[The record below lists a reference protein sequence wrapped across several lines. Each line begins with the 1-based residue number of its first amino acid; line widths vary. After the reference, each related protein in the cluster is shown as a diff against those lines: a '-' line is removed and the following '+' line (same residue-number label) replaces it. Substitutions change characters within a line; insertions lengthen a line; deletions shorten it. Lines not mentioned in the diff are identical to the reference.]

1 MPLEGKL
8 VILREERVE
17 DQRLFVDLRNDLET
31 QGWNVALPP
40 SYTEAMY
47 VKRLE
52 AMEFSYE
59 RDSAR
64 FSVVHK
70 ETGELAGYITYS
82 DLEKRLSATIGIA
95 IAKPFWKTGVAFDA
109 QEVLLR
115 FLFLELGLR
124 VVHLWSHSGN
134 PRALALASKAGFV
147 ITGRVREGMY
157 KNGKLLDTI
166 VMSLLREAYFAAHAE
181 HDDVLPD
188 PVQEAS

>member
-1 MPLEGKL
+1 MALEGKL
-8 VILREERVE
+8 VILREERHE
-17 DQRLFVDLRNDLET
+17 DQPLFVDLRNDLDT

-40 SYTEAMY
+40 TYTVGMY

-52 AMEFSYE
+52 EMEFSYD

-64 FSVVHK
+64 LSVVEK
-70 ETGELAGYITYS
+70 ETGELAGYIGYTG
-82 DLEKRLSATIGIA
+82 LEPRISTTIGIA
-95 IAKPFWKTGVAFDA
+95 IAKPFWGKGLAFDS

-134 PRALALASKAGFV
+134 PRALGLAEKSGFV

-157 KNGKLLDTI
+157 KNGRLLDTI
-166 VMSLLREAYFAAHAE
+166 VMSLLREDYFEQHAE
-181 HDDVLPD
+181 FEDLLPD
-188 PVQEAS
+188 PTQDRS